1 MDRNFDH
8 TPCCR
13 TQFVG
18 GDTARACVPLIRKLR
33 EENKGTL
40 LGYSVEADGNE
51 AAGGT
56 RSPDKRVHK
65 RIVQEMIRSIDV
77 AAEFEDSQAR
87 KTPSSGRRTWV
98 AIKVVSLIDDYL
110 NRRKLLSKLGRAHSY
125 TMRPYWHIYP
135 HIFPPFARATLYYT
149 PVAHVQTTSRFSS

>member
-1 MDRNFDH
+1 MR
-8 TPCCR
+8 R
-13 TQFVG
+13 
-18 GDTARACVPLIRKLR
+18 LR

-40 LGYSVEADGNE
+40 LAYSVEADENE

-65 RIVQEMIRSIDV
+65 RMVQEMIRSIDV

-87 KTPSSGRRTWV
+87 EAPSSGRRTWV

-110 NRRKLLSKLGRAHSY
+110 K
-125 TMRPYWHIYP
+125 
-135 HIFPPFARATLYYT
+135 
-149 PVAHVQTTSRFSS
+149 

>member
-1 MDRNFDH
+1 VDREIDH
-8 TPCCR
+8 TPCRR

-18 GDTARACVPLIRKLR
+18 GDTARACVPLIRRLR

-40 LGYSVEADGNE
+40 LVYSVEVDENE

-56 RSPDKRVHK
+56 RTPDKGVHR
-65 RIVQEMIRSIDV
+65 RIVQEMIRSIDI

-87 KTPSSGRRTWV
+87 EAPGSGRRTWV

-110 NRRKLLSKLGRAHSY
+110 KRRKLLSKLGRAHSY
-125 TMRPYWHIYP
+125 PMRPRWYIWP
-135 HIFPPFARATLYYT
+135 HTFPPFARATLYYT
-149 PVAHVQTTSRFSS
+149 PVARAQMTSRFSS